1 MNGYIIVLPEGVLL
15 SEQRAKRIS
24 RELYCVTAPLATQ
37 EPYQHDGQVFGI
49 VEHPDGVQFALQ
61 VDTEYNIPVSPLS
74 TLERLISLMTE
85 MSETE
90 VRQLS
95 AYVLNSQSFP
105 FGAIV
110 PSTTTVR
117 TYDEMV
123 ALGWFPDEP
132 EINE

>member
-1 MNGYIIVLPEGVLL
+1 MNGYIIVLPEGTLT
-15 SEQRAKRIS
+15 SEHRAKAIT
-24 RELYCVTAPLATQ
+24 RELYNITAPLVTQ
-37 EPYQHDGQVFGI
+37 EPYQHDGKVFGM

-61 VDTEYNIPVSPLS
+61 VDTEYNIPVSPLA

-85 MSETE
+85 LTEAE

-95 AYVLNSQSFP
+95 SYVLNSQSFP

-117 TYDEMV
+117 DQAYMIEH
-123 ALGWFPDEP
+123 GWFPNEN
-132 EINE
+132 EID

>member
-1 MNGYIIVLPEGVLL
+1 MDGYIIVLPESVL
-15 SEQRAKRIS
+15 SSAERAKRIS
-24 RELYCVTAPLATQ
+24 RELYCVTSPLAIQ
-37 EPYQHDGQVFGI
+37 EPYQKDEQVFGL

-61 VDTEYNIPVSPLS
+61 VDTEYNIPVSPLA

-85 MSETE
+85 LTEIE

-95 AYVLNSQSFP
+95 RDVLNSQSFP

-117 TYDEMV
+117 TYEEMV
-123 ALGWFPDEP
+123 ELGWFPEDP
-132 EINE
+132 ES